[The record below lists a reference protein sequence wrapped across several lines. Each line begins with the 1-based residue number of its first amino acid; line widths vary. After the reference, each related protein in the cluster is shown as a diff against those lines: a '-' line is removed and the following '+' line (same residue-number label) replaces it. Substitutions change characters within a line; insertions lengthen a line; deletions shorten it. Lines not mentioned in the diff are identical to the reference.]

1 MKKSYIKP
9 NIGIIAF
16 ENHVMLVQNSMSE
29 EPQVTGNIGSRE
41 FDSDFDW
48 DDDVNN
54 SWEEDIE

>member
-16 ENHVMLVQNSMSE
+16 ENHVMLVQNSMTE

-41 FDSDFDW
+41 SDSDFEWGDNI
-48 DDDVNN
+48 DN
-54 SWEEDIE
+54 SREEDIE